1 MNKYIILLFLVLLSA
16 QLFGQELK
24 ILSSPYF
31 KETINDIKF
40 IDTSTGWVCL
50 NKGLIYKT
58 TDGGQN
64 WFEQNSGTTKNLVKI
79 STVNQNIVWTVAT
92 DGYVYKTTDGGAT
105 WTEHNYGAAVPWITF
120 AICDLVKFFDENIG
134 FIFGGTFTGTTKRIY
149 MLKSS
154 DGGIT
159 WSKKDSLVSTTTRK
173 WYDIDFY
180 GSNGVVVGDK
190 KDIQK
195 YTTDFGETWTFSTPI
210 NDNFFRDLKYVKYL
224 SPTVVITIGEGNE
237 FSGVPVP
244 VYKSTDG
251 GVNWQKK
258 NQSLITVYDR
268 VKGAYFKNS
277 LEGIGVGNDGFS
289 KAFVVKTTDGGETWT
304 PSVLD
309 YAFGFNA
316 LTGVGDFLFALGGG
330 SYSHLVYSTDF
341 GETWQILPK
350 KAYSYIAGIN
360 FISGKGYAVTR
371 NGDVYISND
380 GTGNEWEYLSQA
392 GKNLTGDICFLPNNA
407 GFLLKEN
414 HHIVKST
421 NSGQT
426 WETVLTPVNPYS
438 RNLVGGIDFGDLN
451 TGYAWFSQNDYGN
464 YYVYKTSDGGNNWS
478 EIKYFDGPGYI
489 SGRLVA
495 FDADNVV
502 LLGPDLWTQ
511 RTTDGGITWNPAVL
525 NNFSSWLNNKD
536 FKDVA
541 KIDEDRAV
549 AVGEKFICIT
559 TDKGATW
566 NYVNHGIT
574 DPDSIFYR
582 VAFSA
587 DTLGYVVLYNGSI
600 IKTTDFGSTW
610 SKNETYVSQYYFFS
624 VALNESGKL
633 FLGTSTGHIL
643 GEETITG
650 INDLINVNNFYIE
663 QNYPNPFNPETIIK
677 YSLSSEQHIS
687 LKVFDFLGNEIAT
700 LVNDSKR
707 PGIHHVKFNA
717 SEYNLASGIYLYQI
731 RTEKFF
737 QTKKMMFLK

>member
-1 MNKYIILLFLVLLSA
+1 MKKFLIILFLASLS
-16 QLFGQELK
+16 LRLSGQNLK

-31 KETINDIKF
+31 PETINDVKF
-40 IDTSTGWVCL
+40 IDTSIGWVCL
-50 NKGLIYKT
+50 NKGFIYKT
-58 TDGGQN
+58 TDGGQT
-64 WFEQNSGTTKNLVKI
+64 WFEQTTGTTKNLVKI
-79 STVNQNIVWTVAT
+79 SFVDLNLGWAVSV
-92 DGYVYKTTDGGAT
+92 DGYVYKTTNGGDS
-105 WTEHNYGAAVPWITF
+105 WTEFNYGQAVPWITF

-149 MLKSS
+149 MLKST

-173 WYDIDFY
+173 WYDLDFY
-180 GSNGVVVGDK
+180 GNNGVVVGDK

-195 YTTDFGETWTFSTPI
+195 YTTNFGETWTFSTPI

-224 SPTVVITIGEGNE
+224 SSTELVSIGEGNE

-268 VKGAYFKNS
+268 VKAAYFKNS

-289 KAFVVKTTDGGETWT
+289 KAFFVRTTDGGETWT
-304 PSVLD
+304 STVLD

-330 SYSHLVYSTDF
+330 LYSHLIFSTDF
-341 GETWQILPK
+341 GENWQILPK

-360 FISGKGYAVTR
+360 FMNGKGYAVTR
-371 NGDVYISND
+371 NGDVYLSND
-380 GTGNEWEYLSQA
+380 GTGNEWEYVSHA
-392 GKNLTGDICFLPNNA
+392 GKNYAGDICFLPSNS
-407 GFLLKEN
+407 GFILKEN
-414 HHIVKST
+414 RHIVKTT
-421 NSGQT
+421 NSGYT
-426 WETVLTPVNPYS
+426 WQTVLTPVYPYS
-438 RNLVGGIDFGDLN
+438 RNLVGGIDFGDAN

-464 YYVYKTSDGGNNWS
+464 YYVYKTSDGGDSWS

-489 SGRLVA
+489 SGRPVA
-495 FDADNVV
+495 FDANNVV

-511 RTTDGGITWNPAVL
+511 RTTDGGITWNPAAL
-525 NNFSSWLNNKD
+525 NNFSSWFNNKD

-541 KIDEDRAV
+541 QIDENRAV

-582 VAFSA
+582 IAFSS

-600 IKTTDFGSTW
+600 IRTSDFGAMW
-610 SKNETYVSQYYFFS
+610 SKDETYLNEYYFFAS
-624 VALNESGKL
+624 AINENGKY
-633 FLGTSTGHIL
+633 FLGTSNGYII

-650 INDLINVNNFYIE
+650 IDDLITINNFSLE
-663 QNYPNPFNPETIIK
+663 QNYPNPFNPNTK
-677 YSLSSEQHIS
+677 IS
-687 LKVFDFLGNEIAT
+687 WQSPVGSWQTLKIYDVLGREVAT
-700 LVNDSKR
+700 LVNEWKDMGRYS
-707 PGIHHVKFNA
+707 VEFNG
-717 SEYNLASGIYLYQI
+717 SSLASGVYIYQLKVNDYVS
-731 RTEKFF
+731 
-737 QTKKMMFLK
+737 TKKFVLIK

>member
-1 MNKYIILLFLVLLSA
+1 MKKFLIILFLASLS
-16 QLFGQELK
+16 LRLSGQNLK

-31 KETINDIKF
+31 PETINDVKF
-40 IDTSTGWVCL
+40 IDTSIGWVCL
-50 NKGLIYKT
+50 NKGFIYKT
-58 TDGGQN
+58 TDGGQT
-64 WFEQNSGTTKNLVKI
+64 WFEQTTGTTKNLVKI
-79 STVNQNIVWTVAT
+79 SFVDLNLGWAVSV
-92 DGYVYKTTDGGAT
+92 DGYVYKTTNGGDS
-105 WTEHNYGAAVPWITF
+105 WTEFNYGQAVPWITF

-149 MLKSS
+149 MLKST

-173 WYDIDFY
+173 WYDLDFY
-180 GSNGVVVGDK
+180 GNNGVVVGDK

-195 YTTDFGETWTFSTPI
+195 YTTNFGETWTFSTPI

-224 SPTVVITIGEGNE
+224 SSTELVSIGEGNE

-258 NQSLITVYDR
+258 NQSLLTVYDR
-268 VKGAYFKNS
+268 VKAAYFKNG

-309 YAFGFNA
+309 YALGFNA

-330 SYSHLVYSTDF
+330 LYSHLIFSTDF
-341 GETWQILPK
+341 GENWQILPK

-360 FISGKGYAVTR
+360 FMNGKGYAVTR
-371 NGDVYISND
+371 NGDVYLSND
-380 GTGNEWEYLSQA
+380 GTGNEWEYVSHA
-392 GKNLTGDICFLPNNA
+392 GKNYAGDICFLPSNS
-407 GFLLKEN
+407 GFILKEN
-414 HHIVKST
+414 RHIVKTT
-421 NSGQT
+421 NSGYT
-426 WETVLTPVNPYS
+426 WQTVLTPVYPYS
-438 RNLVGGIDFGDLN
+438 RNLVGGIDFGDAN

-464 YYVYKTSDGGNNWS
+464 YYVYKTSDGGDSWS

-489 SGRLVA
+489 SGRPVA
-495 FDADNVV
+495 FDANNVV

-511 RTTDGGITWNPAVL
+511 RTTDGGITWNPAAL
-525 NNFSSWLNNKD
+525 NNFSSWFNNKD

-541 KIDEDRAV
+541 QIDENRAV

-582 VAFSA
+582 IAFSS

-600 IKTTDFGSTW
+600 IRTSDFGAMW
-610 SKNETYVSQYYFFS
+610 SKDETYLNEYYFFAS
-624 VALNESGKL
+624 AINENGKY
-633 FLGTSTGHIL
+633 FLGTSNGYII

-650 INDLINVNNFYIE
+650 IDDLITINNFSLE
-663 QNYPNPFNPETIIK
+663 QNYPNPFNPNTK
-677 YSLSSEQHIS
+677 IS
-687 LKVFDFLGNEIAT
+687 WQSPVGSWQTLKIYDVLGREVAT
-700 LVNDSKR
+700 LVNEWNDMGRYS
-707 PGIHHVKFNA
+707 VEFNG
-717 SEYNLASGIYLYQI
+717 SSLASGVYIYQLKVNDYVS
-731 RTEKFF
+731 
-737 QTKKMMFLK
+737 TKKFVLIK

>member
-1 MNKYIILLFLVLLSA
+1 MKKFLIIIFLASLS
-16 QLFGQELK
+16 LRLSGQNLK

-31 KETINDIKF
+31 PETINDVKF
-40 IDTSTGWVCL
+40 IDTSIGWVCL
-50 NKGLIYKT
+50 NKGFIYKT
-58 TDGGQN
+58 TDGGQT
-64 WFEQNSGTTKNLVKI
+64 WFEQTTGTTKNLVKI
-79 STVNQNIVWTVAT
+79 SFVDLNLGWAVSV
-92 DGYVYKTTDGGAT
+92 DGYVYKTTNGGDS
-105 WTEHNYGAAVPWITF
+105 WTEFNYGQAVPWITF

-149 MLKSS
+149 MLKST

-173 WYDIDFY
+173 WYDLDFY
-180 GSNGVVVGDK
+180 GNNGVVVGDK

-195 YTTDFGETWTFSTPI
+195 YTTNFGETWTFSTPI

-224 SPTVVITIGEGNE
+224 SSTELVSIGEGNE

-258 NQSLITVYDR
+258 NQSLLTVYDR
-268 VKGAYFKNS
+268 VKAAYFKNG

-309 YAFGFNA
+309 YALGFNA

-330 SYSHLVYSTDF
+330 LYSHLIFSTDF
-341 GETWQILPK
+341 GENWQILPK

-360 FISGKGYAVTR
+360 FMNGKGYAVTR
-371 NGDVYISND
+371 NGDVYLSND
-380 GTGNEWEYLSQA
+380 GTGNEWEYVSHA
-392 GKNLTGDICFLPNNA
+392 GKNYAGDICFLPSNS
-407 GFLLKEN
+407 GFILKEN
-414 HHIVKST
+414 RHIVKTT
-421 NSGQT
+421 NSGYT
-426 WETVLTPVNPYS
+426 WQTVLTPVYPYS
-438 RNLVGGIDFGDLN
+438 RNLVGGIDFGDAN

-464 YYVYKTSDGGNNWS
+464 YYVYKTSDGGDSWS

-489 SGRLVA
+489 SGRPVA
-495 FDADNVV
+495 FDANNVV

-511 RTTDGGITWNPAVL
+511 RTTDGGITWNPAAL
-525 NNFSSWLNNKD
+525 NNFSSWFNNKD

-541 KIDEDRAV
+541 QIDENRAV

-582 VAFSA
+582 IAFSS

-600 IKTTDFGSTW
+600 IRTSDFGAMW
-610 SKNETYVSQYYFFS
+610 SKDETYLNEYYFFAS
-624 VALNESGKL
+624 AINENGKY
-633 FLGTSTGHIL
+633 FLGTSNGYII

-650 INDLINVNNFYIE
+650 IDDLITINNFSLE
-663 QNYPNPFNPETIIK
+663 QNYPNPFNPNTK
-677 YSLSSEQHIS
+677 IS
-687 LKVFDFLGNEIAT
+687 WQSPVGSWQTLKIYDVLGREVAT
-700 LVNDSKR
+700 LVNEWKDMGRYS
-707 PGIHHVKFNA
+707 VEFNG
-717 SEYNLASGIYLYQI
+717 SSLASGVYIYQLKVNDYVS
-731 RTEKFF
+731 
-737 QTKKMMFLK
+737 TKKFVLIK

>member
-1 MNKYIILLFLVLLSA
+1 MKKNTIFFVIVLLCV

-31 KETINDIKF
+31 KESINDIKF

-50 NKGLIYKT
+50 NNGMIYKT

-64 WFEQNSGTTKNLVKI
+64 WFEQNTGTIKNLVKI
-79 STVNQNIVWTVAT
+79 SFVNLNVGWTAAI
-92 DGYVYKTTDGGAT
+92 DGFVYKTTNGGDT
-105 WTEHNYGAAVPWITF
+105 WIEYNYGQAVPWITF
-120 AICDLVKFFDENIG
+120 AICDLVKFFDENVG

-149 MLKSS
+149 MLKST

-173 WYDIDFY
+173 WYDIDFN
-180 GSNGVVVGDK
+180 GNNGVVVGDK

-195 YTTDFGETWTFSTPI
+195 YTTNFGETWTFSTAI

-224 SPTVVITIGEGNE
+224 SPTEIITIGEGNE

-244 VYKSTDG
+244 IYKSTDG

-268 VKGAYFKNS
+268 VKAAYFKNN
-277 LEGIGVGNDGFS
+277 LVGIGVGNDGFS

-304 PSVLD
+304 STVLD
-309 YAFGFNA
+309 YALGFNA

-330 SYSHLVYSTDF
+330 LYSHLVYSTDF
-341 GETWQILPK
+341 GENWQMLPK
-350 KAYSYIAGIN
+350 KAYSYIAGMSFMN
-360 FISGKGYAVTR
+360 GKGYAVTR
-371 NGDVYISND
+371 NGDVYFSND
-380 GTGNEWEYLSQA
+380 GTGNEWEYVSQA
-392 GKNLTGDICFLPNNA
+392 GKNYAGDICFLPNNT
-407 GFLLKEN
+407 GFILKEN
-414 HHIVKST
+414 RHIVKTT
-421 NSGQT
+421 NFGHT
-426 WETVLTPVNPYS
+426 WQTVLTPVNPYS

-451 TGYAWFSQNDYGN
+451 NGYAWFSLNDYGN
-464 YYVYKTSDGGNNWS
+464 YYVYKTSDGGDSWS

-489 SGRLVA
+489 SGRPVA

-511 RTTDGGITWNPAVL
+511 RTTDGGVTWNPATL
-525 NNFSSWLNNKD
+525 NNFSSWFNNKD

-541 KIDEDRAV
+541 QIDENRAV

-582 VAFSA
+582 IAFSS

-600 IKTTDFGSTW
+600 IKTTDFGVTW
-610 SKNETYVSQYYFFS
+610 SKDETYLDQYYFFS
-624 VALNESGKL
+624 IALNDSGKL
-633 FLGTSTGHIL
+633 FLGTSTGYIL
-643 GEETITG
+643 GEETSTG
-650 INDLINVNNFYIE
+650 IDDPITVNDFYLE

-677 YSLSSEQHIS
+677 YSLSNEQLVS
-687 LKVFDFLGNEIAT
+687 LKIFDVLGNEMMT
-700 LVNDSKR
+700 LIHDR
-707 PGIHHVKFNA
+707 QQRGIHYVKFIP
-717 SEYNLASGIYLYQI
+717 SEYNLSSGIYFYQL
-731 RTEKFF
+731 RAGNFV
-737 QTKKMMFLK
+737 QTRKMMLLK